1 MLYLR
6 YFIKCACT
14 FHTEPNKEKEAGTA
28 PVKGELKRGRV
39 RMNSTKLEAERV
51 WS

>member
-1 MLYLR
+1 MLYLK

-28 PVKGELKRGRV
+28 PAKGELGEESE
-39 RMNSTKLEAERV
+39 NSTKLEAERV